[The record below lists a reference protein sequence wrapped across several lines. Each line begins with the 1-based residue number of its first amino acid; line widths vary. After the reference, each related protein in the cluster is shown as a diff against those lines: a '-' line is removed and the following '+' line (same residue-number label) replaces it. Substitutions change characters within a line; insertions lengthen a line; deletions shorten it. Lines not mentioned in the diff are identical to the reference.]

1 MKLFSISLDC
11 QFESD
16 EDIKYVS
23 SKYHLVVSD
32 VTRFYI
38 EQYEREHVGAVY
50 CGPPVYVFI
59 GSIVDIYEYV
69 KYGYGIDMSDD
80 EIRELC
86 KEVKVCEI

>member
-23 SKYHLVVSD
+23 NKYHLSIAN
-32 VTRFYI
+32 VTKFYVDL
-38 EQYEREHVGAVY
+38 YETSNPGKEYLGPAVY
-50 CGPPVYVFI
+50 LFV

-69 KYGYGIDMSDD
+69 KYGYGVDMSDD